1 LEGRST
7 FWPSPFPPFF
17 CAFPPTC
24 LSLSLH
30 ARRPLLQVVPA
41 EFSNVIMTITGN
53 VFVKM
58 DGL

>member
-1 LEGRST
+1 M
-7 FWPSPFPPFF
+7 
-17 CAFPPTC
+17 C